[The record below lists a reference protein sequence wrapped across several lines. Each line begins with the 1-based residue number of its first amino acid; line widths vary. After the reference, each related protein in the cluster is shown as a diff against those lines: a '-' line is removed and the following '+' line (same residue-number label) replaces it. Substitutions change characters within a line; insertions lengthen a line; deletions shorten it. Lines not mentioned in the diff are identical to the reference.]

1 VVTNRDES
9 FLSASRVPAVQS
21 RDAYPRPGGALLS
34 VAHPLL
40 ARLEAYLADLDIAAA
55 TLRRL
60 LAEAR
65 AAGNLQAEAAIAT
78 RLHQHAHGVL
88 ELLGD
93 QALKPRQKADLS
105 RYTPETRELLI
116 EALCRAA
123 DEERTWEQPE

>member
-1 VVTNRDES
+1 VVTNRDENLPS
-9 FLSASRVPAVQS
+9 SRVPAAAD
-21 RDAYPRPGGALLS
+21 RDAYPRPTGRAPLS
-34 VAHPLL
+34 ASHPLL

-65 AAGNLQAEAAIAT
+65 AAGNLQAEAAIAAK
-78 RLHQHAHGVL
+78 LHQHAHGVL

-123 DEERTWEQPE
+123 DEKRTWEQPE